1 MANVNKAFGLRPLGK
16 LGSNYNS
23 DGDTQYRIA
32 SGTVTAIFQ
41 GDTVT
46 FGVSGGVS
54 TGFIVKHTPAAP
66 NILGVFI
73 GCQYTDPTSKKP
85 VWRNYYP
92 GGIAAD
98 DIVAFVVDDPYAQFL
113 VQASG
118 VAGNAAIGQ
127 NANLVQ
133 TVAGNITSGVSGLE
147 VNTGSLGAASDLNVK
162 IIGVTTDPSN
172 NDLTA
177 AYADLIV
184 VINEHLYKAPTVGV
198 S

>member
-23 DGDTQYRIA
+23 DGDTQYKIA

-46 FGVSGGVS
+46 FGVNGGVS
-54 TGFIVKHTPAAP
+54 TGFIVKHTPGNP

-73 GCQYTDPTSKKP
+73 GCQYTDPTSKKT

-92 GGIAAD
+92 GGVAAD

-133 TVAGNITSGVSGLE
+133 TVAGNTTTGVSGLE

-172 NDLTA
+172 SDLTA